1 MSSDDLLKL
10 HNLNH
15 LVPLWALLTT
25 ANVSHAANTAGM
37 AQPTMSKILLSLR
50 EELGDR
56 LLIRE
61 GNSMRLTPFAQGLL
75 PRVHLAIEHIKSVYD
90 RSEDFDPLKA
100 GATIKVGANDYVIA
114 TLGIPWLRRLRQKA
128 PRVSLDFRP
137 VGMVFPEQLLSSDSL
152 DIALGPQL
160 PNMNLRQQFLFEDPF
175 VCVADGGNTSIP
187 NRLTLDE
194 FTGYRHIDISPTG
207 TGLTRI
213 WLEKTQPSFKKKRQ
227 ISHSLSMYLTLPEV
241 IKDTDDLAIVPRN
254 FLKIA
259 PPGSL
264 REVALDFKLP
274 VYAISAWWHNR
285 LHNDLVLQW
294 AKNELLGLVQELF
307 HNKSLRP

>member
-1 MSSDDLLKL
+1 MASDDQLKL

-15 LVPLWALLTT
+15 LMPLWALLTT
-25 ANVSHAANTAGM
+25 ANVSHAANTAGI

-61 GNSMRLTPFAQGLL
+61 GNAMRLTPFAQGLL
-75 PRVHLAIEHIKSVYD
+75 PRVHLAIEHIKNVYD

-100 GATIKVGANDYVIA
+100 KTTIKVGANDYVIA
-114 TLGIPWLRRLRQKA
+114 TLGIPWLRRLRLKA
-128 PRVSLDFRP
+128 PHVSLDFRP

-175 VCVADGGNTSIP
+175 ICVADGANTSIP
-187 NRLTLDE
+187 SRISMDE
-194 FTGYRHIDISPTG
+194 FTRYRHIDISPTG

-213 WLEKTQPSFKKKRQ
+213 WLEKTQPGFKKKREF
-227 ISHSLSMYLTLPEV
+227 SHSISMYLALPEV
-241 IKDTDDLAIVPRN
+241 IKGTEDLAVVPQH
-254 FLKIA
+254 
-259 PPGSL
+259 L
-264 REVALDFKLP
+264 RAASTISCRGTSHSQADATVGPSDRLP
-274 VYAISAWWHNR
+274 
-285 LHNDLVLQW
+285 
-294 AKNELLGLVQELF
+294 
-307 HNKSLRP
+307 